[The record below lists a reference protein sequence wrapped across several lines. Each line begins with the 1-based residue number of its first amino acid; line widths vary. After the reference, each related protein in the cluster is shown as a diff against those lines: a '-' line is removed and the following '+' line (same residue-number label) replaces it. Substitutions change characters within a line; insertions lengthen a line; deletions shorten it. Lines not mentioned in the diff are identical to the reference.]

1 MHRTL
6 STYSK
11 NGKMC
16 NYNKWFRIFFSK
28 KYWYFILWCKNLCVS
43 YQVAFF
49 YSFQST
55 LCIYTRR
62 TGCTHGNVEIVSHIK
77 NFIVSLIKIPAL
89 FYTFPIWTSKGWQY
103 NGLQCWWGYG
113 ISSRTLV
120 RLFSSGQ
127 NSILDKAKCTKH
139 TQCGQLLDQKVGNIF
154 WNVVFLQ
161 IELVTWKS

>member
-1 MHRTL
+1 MQFT
-6 STYSK
+6 T
-11 NGKMC
+11 NGLVE
-16 NYNKWFRIFFSK
+16 FFFK

-43 YQVAFF
+43 
-49 YSFQST
+49 SN
-55 LCIYTRR
+55 CIFLQFLELSVHYTRR

-139 TQCGQLLDQKVGNIF
+139 TQCGQLLDQKVVYFGTSFFTNRASRSP
-154 WNVVFLQ
+154 
-161 IELVTWKS
+161 TWKS